1 MTKEQELKELER
13 QIEQNETIPLKSPLT
28 NLVFG
33 EGDVNARVIFIGEA
47 PGFHEDRL
55 KRPFVGNA
63 GHLLNN
69 LLERAQ
75 LRREEV
81 YITNVVKYRPPENR
95 DPSPFEIEAYLPY
108 LIRQVEIIKPRFIIT
123 LGRFSL
129 NFFLPK
135 VKISQVHGRAFSVHG
150 RIVIPMFHPA
160 AALRSSTVLDLET
173 SDFLKLPQILKDP
186 ESFLQT
192 ALPTGKTQKKID
204 DSQMSFF

>member
-1 MTKEQELKELER
+1 MTKRQELEDLER
-13 QIEQNETIPLKSPLT
+13 QMKQNNSLPLKNPSA

-33 EGDVNARVIFIGEA
+33 EGDINARVMFIGEA

-63 GHLLNN
+63 GNLLNK
-69 LLERAQ
+69 LLEKAQ

-95 DPSPFEIEAYLPY
+95 DPTPHEIEAYLPY
-108 LIRQVEIIKPRFIIT
+108 LARQIETINPRFIVT

-135 VKISQVHGRAFSVHG
+135 VRISEVHGRAFRIHG
-150 RIVIPMFHPA
+150 RIIIPMFHPA
-160 AALRSSTVLDLET
+160 AALRSGTVLDLET
-173 SDFLKLPQILKDP
+173 NDFLKLLQILRDP
-186 ESFLQT
+186 ESFLRTLDKEDQ
-192 ALPTGKTQKKID
+192 
-204 DSQMSFF
+204 SQMSFF

>member
-1 MTKEQELKELER
+1 MTKEAQLEEVKS
-13 QIEQNETIPLKSPLT
+13 QIEQNKKLPLKNPST

-33 EGDVNARVIFIGEA
+33 EGNVNSEVMFIGEA

-63 GHLLNN
+63 GHLLDK
-69 LLERAQ
+69 LLEKAQ
-75 LRREEV
+75 LNRGEV

-95 DPSPFEIEAYLPY
+95 DPIPFEIEAYLPY
-108 LIRQVEIIKPRFIIT
+108 LTAQIEIINPRFIIT

-135 VKISQVHGRAFSVHG
+135 AKISEVHGRAFSVHG
-150 RIVIPMFHPA
+150 RIVIPMFHPS
-160 AALRSSTVLDLET
+160 AALRSGTVLELET
-173 SDFLKLPQILKDP
+173 NDFLKLPQILKDP
-186 ESFLQT
+186 ESFL
-192 ALPTGKTQKKID
+192 PTQAKLD

>member
-1 MTKEQELKELER
+1 MTKEQQLKELES
-13 QIEQNETIPLKSPLT
+13 QIEQNKTIPLKNPST

-33 EGDVNARVIFIGEA
+33 EGDVNARVMFIGEA

-55 KRPFVGNA
+55 GRPFVGNA
-63 GHLLNN
+63 GNLLNK
-69 LLERAQ
+69 LLEKAE

-95 DPSPFEIEAYLPY
+95 DPSLSEIEAYLPY
-108 LIRQVEIIKPRFIIT
+108 LARQIETINPRFIVT

-135 VKISQVHGRAFSVHG
+135 VRISEVHGRAFRVHD
-150 RIVIPMFHPA
+150 RIIIPMFHPA
-160 AALRSSTVLDLET
+160 AALRSGTVLDLET
-173 SDFLKLPQILKDP
+173 SDFLKLLQILRDP

-192 ALPTGKTQKKID
+192 SGKED
-204 DSQMSFF
+204 PSQMSFF